1 MAPTSAT
8 DIEANTGTTSHVN
21 ATTNADTPLTTNGAG
36 EKDKDIATMLPE
48 SEKRPSPARRNISSR
63 WSESLSPK
71 HADLICLVL
80 CFITGLCD
88 SAAYNAWSCFL
99 AMQTGN
105 TIFLGLGASSQPS
118 GKPWGWL
125 KSLLSITFFFIG
137 SLLFSLYG
145 RHVGPRRRSTLF
157 TSFLFQAALIII
169 AVALL
174 EADLIPHTEAE
185 SRSLTGGRLFLELIP
200 IALLA
205 FQSAGSITSA
215 RALGYNEIPTV
226 VLTSVYFDVASDPKL
241 VQDVSGN
248 VKRNRRVGGVVM
260 LLLGAIVGG
269 WLSKSSGGMESALW
283 LSAGLKAVI
292 GAGWLGWAAEVK

>member
-1 MAPTSAT
+1 MAPPA
-8 DIEANTGTTSHVN
+8 DIEANPTSTEKSINGTSPATGAAQT
-21 ATTNADTPLTTNGAG
+21 
-36 EKDKDIATMLPE
+36 
-48 SEKRPSPARRNISSR
+48 SEKELNTPSAPSR
-63 WSESLSPK
+63 WNQSLSPK
-71 HADLICLVL
+71 YADLICLVL

-105 TIFLGLGASSQPS
+105 TIFLGLGASNQPT
-118 GKPWGWL
+118 GKHWGWL
-125 KSLLSITFFFIG
+125 KSLISIIFFFTG

-145 RHVGPRRRSTLF
+145 RHLGQRTRLTLF
-157 TSFLFQAALIII
+157 TSFLFQTALVII

-185 SRSLTGGRLFLELIP
+185 AATLTGGRLFLELIP

-215 RALGYNEIPTV
+215 RAMGYNEIPTV
-226 VLTSVYFDVASDPKL
+226 VLTSVYFDVASDPKI
-241 VQDVSGN
+241 VKEVKKN

-269 WLSKSSGGMESALW
+269 WLSRSSGGMESALW
-283 LSAGLKAVI
+283 FSAGLKGVI
-292 GAGWLGWAAEVK
+292 GLGWVVWPRE